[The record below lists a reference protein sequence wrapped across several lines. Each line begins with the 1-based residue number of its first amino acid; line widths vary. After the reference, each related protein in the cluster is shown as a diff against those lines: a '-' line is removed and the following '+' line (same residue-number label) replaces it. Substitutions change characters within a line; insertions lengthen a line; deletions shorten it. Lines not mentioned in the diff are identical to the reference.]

1 MTKRKNSLDFFLK
14 AKKTNIS
21 AICSFFE
28 PFEGLA
34 AIRTP
39 HPKTGEDAILH
50 FMVSPDRKKEFEDLI
65 KLLNK
70 KGIHLEKAA
79 ANT

>member
-1 MTKRKNSLDFFLK
+1 MTNRKNSVDILLK
-14 AKKTNIS
+14 TKKANIS
-21 AICSFFE
+21 TICSFFE

-39 HPKTGEDAILH
+39 HPKPGEDAILH

-70 KGIHLEKAA
+70 KGIILGKTA
-79 ANT
+79 ANP